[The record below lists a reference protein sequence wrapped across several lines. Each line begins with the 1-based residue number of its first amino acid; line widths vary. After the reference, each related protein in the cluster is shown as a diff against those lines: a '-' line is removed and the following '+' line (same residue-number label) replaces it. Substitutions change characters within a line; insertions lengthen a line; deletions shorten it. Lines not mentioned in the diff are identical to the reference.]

1 MKIAV
6 MTDSTSY
13 LSQDL
18 IDKYNIPVAPL
29 SVTFDDGVSYTEDV
43 NVDIDHFYNK
53 MASSA
58 TIPTTSQPAVGE
70 WIQRYEKLREDGY
83 TDVIV
88 VFLSSGIS
96 GSYQSGKQAGE
107 LVEGINVYA
116 FDSKLA
122 AMMEGCY
129 VLRAIEMVE
138 QGYKPDDIIAE
149 LTDMR
154 EHTGAYLIVDDLKN
168 LQKSGRI
175 TGAQA
180 WVGTLLKMKPILKF
194 DDGKIVPEEKVRTK
208 KRALKAL
215 EDKVLNQVK
224 DYNDVTIYVINGDK
238 TEDGKALLES
248 VKANAPSH
256 YQVAYSEFGPV
267 IAAHLGSGGLGLGYT
282 ARQIRLN

>member
-1 MKIAV
+1 
-6 MTDSTSY
+6 
-13 LSQDL
+13 
-18 IDKYNIPVAPL
+18 
-29 SVTFDDGVSYTEDV
+29 
-43 NVDIDHFYNK
+43 

-154 EHTGAYLIVDDLKN
+154 EHTGAYLIVDDLK
-168 LQKSGRI
+168 I
-175 TGAQA
+175 Y
-180 WVGTLLKMKPILKF
+180 
-194 DDGKIVPEEKVRTK
+194 K
-208 KRALKAL
+208 KRP
-215 EDKVLNQVK
+215 
-224 DYNDVTIYVINGDK
+224 YYRRT
-238 TEDGKALLES
+238 S
-248 VKANAPSH
+248 
-256 YQVAYSEFGPV
+256 
-267 IAAHLGSGGLGLGYT
+267 LGRYFAKNET
-282 ARQIRLN
+282 CT